1 MAAGHSGSGRG
12 QLARLSTRF
21 HDRATVNGIL
31 IQLVLNAGKQPYAD
45 YERLIVRERMSA
57 RPPPALC

>member
-31 IQLVLNAGKQPYAD
+31 IQLVLNAGKQPYA
-45 YERLIVRERMSA
+45 ERLIVRERMSA